1 MNNTHTHART
11 HARTHPHTLLPYT
24 IGSIYHSI
32 ADDVV
37 FLLIKTVT
45 PKDDHKLCDNGGTGL
60 CITSEKCTRGNGGTW
75 LCITSEKC
83 KRDNGGTGLCIV
95 RNVHVIMEV

>member
-1 MNNTHTHART
+1 M
-11 HARTHPHTLLPYT
+11 
-24 IGSIYHSI
+24 
-32 ADDVV
+32 V

-60 CITSEKCTRGNGGTW
+60 CITSEKCTRGIGGTG